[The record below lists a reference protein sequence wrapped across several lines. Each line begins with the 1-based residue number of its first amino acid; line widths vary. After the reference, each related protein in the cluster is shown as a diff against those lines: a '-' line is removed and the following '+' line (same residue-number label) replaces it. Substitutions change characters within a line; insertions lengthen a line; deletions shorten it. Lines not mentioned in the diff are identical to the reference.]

1 MKVEVGHVFKALA
14 LVAGVALSSQVGMA
28 SDMPDGA
35 KIFSK
40 KCKMCHAINKKK
52 VGPAVATM
60 NTDTDMLIATVTNG
74 RKRMPKFGH
83 KLSADEI
90 QAVVAFIQSKHAE

>member
-1 MKVEVGHVFKALA
+1 MGNIFKALA

-52 VGPAVATM
+52 VGPAVASM
-60 NTDTDMLIATVTNG
+60 NMDTNMLIETVTNG

-90 QAVVAFIQSKHAE
+90 QAVVAFIQSNHAE

>member
-1 MKVEVGHVFKALA
+1 MNNLLKALA
-14 LVAGVALSSQVGMA
+14 LMATVAMSAQVGIA
-28 SDMPDGA
+28 SDMPDSA

-40 KCKMCHAINKKK
+40 KCKMCHAMDKKK
-52 VGPAVATM
+52 MGPAVSAM
-60 NTDTDMLIATVTNG
+60 NSDAEALRSAITNG
-74 RKRMPKFGH
+74 QKRMPKFGH

>member
-1 MKVEVGHVFKALA
+1 MKKTLYTLMTVSLLG
-14 LVAGVALSSQVGMA
+14 LVATPALA

>member
-1 MKVEVGHVFKALA
+1 MGNLVKGLA
-14 LVAGVALSSQVGMA
+14 LIAGVALSSQVGMA

-40 KCKMCHAINKKK
+40 KCKMCHSMSRKK

-60 NTDTDMLIATVTNG
+60 NTDTNMLIEIVANG
-74 RKRMPKFGH
+74 KKRMPKFGH

-90 QAVVAFIQSKHAE
+90 QAVVAFVQSKHAE

>member
-1 MKVEVGHVFKALA
+1 MKKTMSILAGLAALA
-14 LVAGVALSSQVGMA
+14 LVSSPAIA

-35 KIFSK
+35 KLFKK

-52 VGPAVATM
+52 VGPMVASM
-60 NTDTDMLIATVTNG
+60 NTDSEVLKTTITNG

-83 KLSADEI
+83 KLSEAEI
-90 QAVVAFIQSKHAE
+90 DAIVAFIQENQSQPAE